1 MEINKIFS
9 GNGINL
15 NTVIRVG
22 AVMLASWAAYKLIR
36 SAKINAGV
44 LKESTVGATL
54 TDGQISV
61 LAQKIQS
68 SWGLLNDDEEA
79 VYNAFRALGN
89 RQDLIKLLR
98 VYTYKNEN
106 LALSINRRMSN
117 REIAKIN
124 SILKAKGIDFQF

>member
-9 GNGINL
+9 GTGINL

-22 AVMLASWAAYKLIR
+22 AVVLAGVVVYKLIR
-36 SAKINAGV
+36 SAKVNAGV

-89 RQDLIKLLR
+89 RQDLIKLMR

-106 LALSINRRMSN
+106 LALSLNRRMSN